1 MVEQT
6 KTLQKKIEA
15 EMEGLAEL
23 ELEKGDFQKDNH
35 KGESAEVE
43 VAKPK
48 VDEVVASKLKKL

>member
-1 MVEQT
+1 M
-6 KTLQKKIEA
+6 QKKIEA

-35 KGESAEVE
+35 KGESAEAE

>member
-1 MVEQT
+1 MEQT

-35 KGESAEVE
+35 KGESAEAE